1 MLIICLYIVY
11 VQILANSAK
20 TSRLH
25 FTLRFF
31 SYSYRVHE
39 LFLLWFASKIGSGP
53 RKFKYVEREQ
63 RNWVNKENWE
73 LWYRL
78 GVTEVNT
85 TVPCRTEG
93 FKTPKLPVGPDCT
106 ASLI

>member
-1 MLIICLYIVY
+1 MYKYWQIV
-11 VQILANSAK
+11 QKPQDFI
-20 TSRLH
+20 
-25 FTLRFF
+25 LRFGSF
-31 SYSYRVHE
+31 HTVTEFMSCSSYG
-39 LFLLWFASKIGSGP
+39 LLPKLAVAP